1 MTTSSIEF
9 NKPRWQTIVCM
20 TLGFWLSACL
30 LLDLVIMPSMYVSGM
45 MAEPAF
51 VTAGSTL
58 FSVFNRV
65 ELVCAGLGVTGLLV
79 LSNLSKDSGNKGRTA
94 IILSFVLLAIALIDT
109 YGLTPQMTALGANLN
124 IFESANEVPAA
135 MNQMHAGYWVLE
147 LVKFAL
153 VGSLL
158 SGCYRQLGVS
168 EALQMQNRS

>member
-9 NKPRWQTIVCM
+9 NKPRWQTVVCM

-45 MAEPAF
+45 MAEPGF
-51 VTAGSTL
+51 TVAGSTL

-79 LSNLSKDSGNKGRTA
+79 LSNLSKDSGNKGRIA
-94 IILSFVLLAIALIDT
+94 IILSFVLLAIALVDT
-109 YGLTPQMTALGANLN
+109 YALTPQMTALGANLN
-124 IFESANEVPAA
+124 LFESTIEVPTA

-147 LVKFAL
+147 MLKFAL
-153 VGSLL
+153 GGTLLTWCYGQVGD
-158 SGCYRQLGVS
+158 
-168 EALQMQNRS
+168 RSSN

>member
-65 ELVCAGLGVTGLLV
+65 ELVCAALGVTGLLV

-94 IILSFVLLAIALIDT
+94 IILSFLLLAIALVDT

-124 IFESANEVPAA
+124 LFDSANEVPAA

-158 SGCYRQLGVS
+158 SWCYRQLGDG
-168 EALQMQNRS
+168 EALRMQHRS